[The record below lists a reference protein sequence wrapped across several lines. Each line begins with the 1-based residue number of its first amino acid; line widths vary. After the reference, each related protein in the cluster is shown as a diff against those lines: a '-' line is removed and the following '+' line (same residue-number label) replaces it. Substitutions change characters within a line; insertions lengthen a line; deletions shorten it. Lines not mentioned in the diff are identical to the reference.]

1 MAPTVHLL
9 HLVLFIIG
17 ARLALAVPI
26 SSNEFSGG
34 RNVPAGAQG
43 SFFSVTP
50 TNEPGVSC
58 QGSKGKLSLYAGAVF
73 TVTWNPLYFEGI
85 KASPKLLSLFLTVWR
100 VSSSTTLASQG
111 PNPISLV
118 KTVPISAATF
128 SQQCSLPSDLKLS
141 DPATL
146 YALQGEFV
154 DTATNNTISFPS
166 NTTNVVLL
174 EQGAAC
180 DLEAAS
186 RAPVD
191 VPMAAGLG
199 GGAAVA
205 FIVAVSVAGYRSRKL
220 RIRTQKGKDWI
231 DGPRSMNNRKEHGI
245 DAVLQM
251 ANNAFWPRKKVDDDA
266 SSLSSANSSA
276 ANTTTSSAPTEC
288 VPSNP
293 FMSSDEEGRSGT
305 SAPASPKSN
314 HYKERESKE
323 FLVSLAHKSTSSS
336 LKERILGSTAISK
349 PRDVHTLLPSQQ
361 LANRTDNLQKT
372 TVQDPKTGQM
382 RTFVF
387 LDSRGPPG
395 RNVGGSSSWA
405 PPTEALSQRH
415 RVLVSF
421 TATSDDELSVER
433 GDMVMVE
440 RILEDN
446 WCLITRLENP
456 SARKP
461 EAVNKGKAP
470 EMLPFTALSANASAS
485 SSMAAK
491 EPADTRVNW
500 GSRFAF
506 GWKENNECL
515 GDVGSKG
522 KRGFVPY
529 NILLLCPQGSGI
541 PVVTSTNYTLK

>member
-9 HLVLFIIG
+9 RLVLFIIG

-26 SSNEFSGG
+26 SSNEFAGG
-34 RNVPAGAQG
+34 RNVAAGTPG

-58 QGSKGKLSLYAGAVF
+58 QGSKGKLSLYAGGVF
-73 TVTWNPLYFEGI
+73 TVTWNPLYFEGA
-85 KASPKLLSLFLTVWR
+85 KASPKLLSLFLTVR
-100 VSSSTTLASQG
+100 APLRPRTHALG
-111 PNPISLV
+111 PKDAISLV
-118 KTVPISAATF
+118 KTVPISSATF

-141 DPATL
+141 DPTTV

-154 DTATNNTISFPS
+154 DAATNNTVSFPS

-220 RIRTQKGKDWI
+220 RIRTQKGKDWV

-245 DAVLQM
+245 DTVLQM
-251 ANNAFWPRKKVDDDA
+251 ANNAFWPKKKVDDDA

-276 ANTTTSSAPTEC
+276 ANTTASSVPTEV

-293 FMSSDEEGRSGT
+293 FLSSDEEGRSGT
-305 SAPASPKSN
+305 SAPASPKSI

-323 FLVSLAHKSTSSS
+323 FLVSLAHKPTSSS

-349 PRDVHTLLPSQQ
+349 PRDVPASQQ
-361 LANRTDNLQKT
+361 HANRTDNLQKT

-395 RNVGGSSSWA
+395 RNVGGSSSWT
-405 PPTEALSQRH
+405 PPILALNQRH

-456 SARKP
+456 TARKP

-470 EMLPFTALSANASAS
+470 DMLPFTALSANASAS

-491 EPADTRVNW
+491 EPADTRANW
-500 GSRFAF
+500 GNRFAF
-506 GWKENNECL
+506 GWKENNDCL